1 MKIETIK
8 SKGFA
13 VSVMLFPLMLLAGFL
28 MHPDLLEM
36 KMLHTAQDLVDRFHN
51 NQLYHMA
58 FLEFNL

>member
-28 MHPDLLEM
+28 MHPDLLVA
-36 KMLHTAQDLVDRFHN
+36 HCARPCGQVS
-51 NQLYHMA
+51 
-58 FLEFNL
+58 